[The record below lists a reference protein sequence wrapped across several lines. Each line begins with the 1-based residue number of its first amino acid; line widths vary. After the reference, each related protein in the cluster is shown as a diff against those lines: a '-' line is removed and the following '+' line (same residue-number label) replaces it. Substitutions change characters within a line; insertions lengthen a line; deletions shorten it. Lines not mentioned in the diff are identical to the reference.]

1 MSKWRR
7 LNSAFE
13 GQRRSTRNINKRMDK
28 TIDEKRSRID
38 FLTEKL
44 NEASRAYYTD
54 GTEIITNYEYDEMY
68 DELLALEDET
78 GYIRDDSPSVNVGYE
93 TAAGL
98 PKIVHEK
105 KMLSLNKTKDREELK
120 AWLGDKEGLLS
131 WKLDGLTVGL
141 TYENGR
147 LVQGV
152 TRGNGVEGELITANV
167 LACRNVPKAIP
178 HKGRTM
184 LRGEA
189 VIKYSDFEKINE
201 AIEDADAKYKNPRN
215 LCSGSIRQLDPKI
228 TAERSVNFYA
238 FSLTQSDGVEFLTRH
253 EKIEWVKEQ
262 GFDVVDYVMVNSG
275 NLDAAIDKYE
285 AEIPD
290 FDIPSD
296 GLVLTLDDVAYAST
310 LGETA
315 KFPKDS
321 IAFKWRDQQAETVL
335 REIEWSPSRTGLL
348 NPVAIFDPV
357 ELEGTTVSRASVHN
371 INIMEDLELGIG
383 DTIQVYKANMIIPQ
397 LAGNLTRSG
406 NIDIPAVCPVCGGP
420 TLIKDDEGTKTL
432 NCTNPDCLAKHVK
445 KFSHFVSRDALNIE
459 GLSESGLLKLI
470 GIGALRDFAD
480 LFRLEEHKSAI
491 IGMEGFGAKSYDN
504 LIESAKKASHTTP
517 ARLLYGLGVPGIGVA
532 TSNLISRYARNK
544 WSDIQSLDE
553 ETLTE
558 IDGVGS
564 VMARDYAGFFADE
577 NNKEAVADLL
587 GLLTIDESYE
597 AAGTGL
603 EGKTFVITGS
613 LEHYANRK
621 DLKAGIEAEGGKV
634 AGSVSAKTDYLITN
648 DPNSGSSKN
657 KKARELG
664 VEIITEEQIM
674 EMLNK

>member
-1 MSKWRR
+1 MPRC
-7 LNSAFE
+7 F
-13 GQRRSTRNINKRMDK
+13 RSLLMT
-28 TIDEKRSRID
+28 TSEKKDRID
-38 FLTEKL
+38 YLTEKL

-54 GTEIITNYEYDEMY
+54 GAEIITNFEYDAMY

-78 GYIRDDSPSVNVGYE
+78 GYIRDDSPSINVGYE

-98 PKIVHEK
+98 PKIVHETR
-105 KMLSLNKTKDREELK
+105 MLSLNKTKDRDELK
-120 AWLGDKEGLLS
+120 AWLGDHKGLLS
-131 WKLDGLTVGL
+131 WKLDGLTVGI

-167 LACRNVPKAIP
+167 LACRNVPKSIP
-178 HKGRTM
+178 YKGKTV

-189 VIKYSDFEKINE
+189 VIRYSDFEKINE

-215 LCSGSIRQLDPKI
+215 LCSGSIRQLDPKV
-228 TAERSVNFYA
+228 TAERCVNFYA
-238 FSLTQSDGVEFLTRH
+238 FSLYQCEGMEFRTRH
-253 EKIEWVKEQ
+253 EQIEWVKTQ
-262 GFDVVDYVMVNSG
+262 GFDTVDYVMADRDS
-275 NLDAAIDKYE
+275 LSDAIDRYE
-285 AEIPD
+285 AAIPD

-296 GLVLTLDDVAYAST
+296 GLVLTLDDIAYAAT

-315 KFPKDS
+315 KYPKDS

-406 NIDIPAVCPVCGGP
+406 NIEIPAVCPVCGGP
-420 TLIKDDEGTKTL
+420 TLIRDEEGTKTL
-432 NCTNPDCLAKHVK
+432 NCVNPDCLAKHVK

-470 GIGALRDFAD
+470 GIGALRTFAD
-480 LFRLEEHKSAI
+480 LFRLEEHREDI
-491 IGMEGFGAKSYDN
+491 IALEGFGQKSFDN
-504 LIESAKKASHTTP
+504 LAAAAERASHTTP
-517 ARLLYGLGVPGIGVA
+517 ARLLYGLGVPGIGA
-532 TSNLISRYARNK
+532 ANSNVIARACRNK
-544 WSDIQSLDE
+544 WDDMQKLDE
-553 ETLTE
+553 DALVD
-558 IDGVGS
+558 IDGVGN
-564 VMARDYAGFFADE
+564 VMARDYVSYFKDDD
-577 NNKEAVADLL
+577 NKRVIADLL
-587 GLLTIDESYE
+587 NSLTLDESFE
-597 AAGTGL
+597 AAGTKL
-603 EGKTFVITGS
+603 DGKTFVITGS

-621 DLKAGIEAEGGKV
+621 DLKAEIEAEGGKV

-648 DPNSGSSKN
+648 DPGSGSSKN
-657 KKARELG
+657 RAARELG
-664 VEIITEEQIM
+664 IEIITEEDIIR
-674 EMLNK
+674 MLG

>member
-1 MSKWRR
+1 M
-7 LNSAFE
+7 
-13 GQRRSTRNINKRMDK
+13 
-28 TIDEKRSRID
+28 TIEEKKNRID

-54 GTEIITNYEYDEMY
+54 GVEMMTNYEYDAMY

-78 GYIRDDSPSVNVGYE
+78 GYIRDDSPSINVGFE

-98 PKIVHEK
+98 PKIVHET
-105 KMLSLNKTKDREELK
+105 KMLSLNKTKDRDELK
-120 AWLGDKEGLLS
+120 AWLGDQKGLLS
-131 WKLDGLTVGL
+131 WKLDGLTVGI

-178 HKGRTM
+178 HKGRTV

-189 VIKYSDFEKINE
+189 VIRYSDFEKINE
-201 AIEDADAKYKNPRN
+201 AIEDTDAKYKNPRN
-215 LCSGSIRQLDPKI
+215 LCSGSIRQLDPKV

-238 FSLTQSDGVEFLTRH
+238 FSLMQCDGLNFGTRH
-253 EKIEWVKEQ
+253 EQIDWMKSQ
-262 GFDVVDYVMVNSG
+262 GFETVDSVLVDKE
-275 NLDAAIDKYE
+275 NLIDTIDKFE
-285 AEIPD
+285 AAIPD

-296 GLVLTLDDVAYAST
+296 GLVLSMDDLAYAAT

-371 INIMEDLELGIG
+371 INIMEDLQLGIG

-397 LAGNLTRSG
+397 IAGNLTRSG
-406 NIDIPAVCPVCGGP
+406 NMEIPDVCPVCGGP
-420 TLIKDDEGTKTL
+420 TRIKDEEGTKTL

-445 KFSHFVSRDALNIE
+445 KFSHFVSRDAMNIE

-470 GIGALRDFAD
+470 GIGALKNFAD
-480 LFRLEEHKSAI
+480 LFRLEEHKNDI

-504 LIESAKKASHTTP
+504 LIDSARRASRTTP
-517 ARLLYGLGVPGIGVA
+517 ARLLYGLGVPGIGVT
-532 TSNLISRYARNK
+532 TSNMISRSCRNK
-544 WSDIQSLDE
+544 WEEIQSLDE
-553 ETLTE
+553 EALTD

-577 NNKEAVADLL
+577 KNKADIADLL
-587 GLLTIDESYE
+587 SVLSIDESYE
-597 AAGTGL
+597 AAGTSL
-603 EGKTFVITGS
+603 DGKTFVITGS
-613 LEHYANRK
+613 LEHYVNRK
-621 DLKAGIEAEGGKV
+621 DLKAEIEAEGGKV

>member
-1 MSKWRR
+1 MSIDDK
-7 LNSAFE
+7 
-13 GQRRSTRNINKRMDK
+13 RN
-28 TIDEKRSRID
+28 RID

-54 GTEIITNYEYDEMY
+54 GVEMMTNYEYDAMY

-78 GYIRDDSPSVNVGYE
+78 GYIRDDSPSINVGYE

-98 PKIVHEK
+98 PKIVHEI
-105 KMLSLNKTKDREELK
+105 KMLSLNKTKDRDELR
-120 AWLGDKEGLLS
+120 AWLGDRKGLLS
-131 WKLDGLTVGL
+131 WKLDGLTVGI

-152 TRGNGVEGELITANV
+152 TRGNGTEGELITANV
-167 LACRNVPKAIP
+167 LAFRNVPKSIP
-178 HKGRTM
+178 HKGRVM
-184 LRGEA
+184 VRGEA
-189 VIKYSDFEKINE
+189 VIKYSDFERINE

-215 LCSGSIRQLDPKI
+215 LCSGSVRQLDPKV

-238 FSLTQSDGVEFLTRH
+238 FTLTQCEGVEFSCRH
-253 EKIEWVKEQ
+253 ETMDWMRSQ
-262 GFDVVDYVMVNSG
+262 GFETVDHVIVDKDNI
-275 NLDAAIDKYE
+275 IDTINKYE
-285 AEIPD
+285 AAIPD

-296 GLVLTLDDVAYAST
+296 GLVLSLDDLAYAAT

-315 KFPKDS
+315 KFPRDS

-406 NIDIPAVCPVCGGP
+406 NIEIPDVCPVCGGP
-420 TLIKDDEGTKTL
+420 TRIKDDDGTRTL

-470 GIGALRDFAD
+470 GIGALKSFAD
-480 LFRLEEHKSAI
+480 LFRLDEHKSDI

-504 LIESAKKASHTTP
+504 LIESAVKASHTTP

-532 TSNLISRYARNK
+532 TSGLIARSCRNR
-544 WSDIQSLDE
+544 WSEIMALDE
-553 ETLTE
+553 EALTD

-564 VMARDYAGFFADE
+564 VMAHDYVSFFSDE
-577 NNKEAVADLL
+577 DNKAAVDELL
-587 GLLTIDESYE
+587 GMLTLDESYE
-597 AAGTGL
+597 AAGTSL

-613 LEHYANRK
+613 LEHYTNRK
-621 DLKAGIEAEGGKV
+621 ALKADIESEGGKV

-657 KKARELG
+657 RTARELG
-664 VEIITEEQIM
+664 VAIITEEQIM
-674 EMLNK
+674 EMLGK

>member
-1 MSKWRR
+1 MD
-7 LNSAFE
+7 
-13 GQRRSTRNINKRMDK
+13 QRKR
-28 TIDEKRSRID
+28 IDE
-38 FLTEKL
+38 LVEKL
-44 NEASRAYYTD
+44 NEASHAYYTD
-54 GTEIITNYEYDEMY
+54 GVEIITNYEYDEMY

-78 GYIRDDSPSVNVGYE
+78 GYIRDDSPSINVGFE

-98 PKIVHEK
+98 PKIVHEI
-105 KMLSLNKTKDREELK
+105 KMLSLNKTKDRDELR
-120 AWLGDKEGLLS
+120 AWLGEKEGLLS
-131 WKLDGLTVGL
+131 WKLDGLTVGI

-167 LACRNVPKAIP
+167 LACRNVPKSIP
-178 HKGRTM
+178 HKGRVM
-184 LRGEA
+184 VRGEA
-189 VIKYSDFEKINE
+189 VIRYSDFEKINE
-201 AIEDADAKYKNPRN
+201 AIEDTDAKYKNPRN
-215 LCSGSIRQLDPKI
+215 LCSGSIRQLDPKV

-238 FSLTQSDGVEFLTRH
+238 FSLTLSEGFETSSRR
-253 EKIEWVKEQ
+253 EKMEWMKEQ
-262 GFDVVDYVMVNSG
+262 GFEIVDYVMVDKD
-275 NLDAAIDKYE
+275 NLIDAIDKYE
-285 AEIPD
+285 EAIQT

-296 GLVLTLDDVAYAST
+296 GLVLTLEDADYAST

-315 KFPKDS
+315 KYPKDS

-371 INIMEDLELGIG
+371 INIMEDLALGIG

-406 NIDIPAVCPVCGGP
+406 NIEIPEVCPVCGGR
-420 TLIKDDEGTKTL
+420 TLIREDEGTKTL

-445 KFSHFVSRDALNIE
+445 KFEHFVSRDALNIE

-470 GIGALRDFAD
+470 GIGALSSFAD
-480 LFRLEEHKSAI
+480 LFRLEGHKNDI
-491 IGMEGFGAKSYDN
+491 IAMEGFGEKSYDN
-504 LIESAKKASHTTP
+504 LIESATRASNTTP

-532 TSNLISRYARNK
+532 TSNIISRACRNK
-544 WSDIQSLDE
+544 WSEIESLE
-553 ETLTE
+553 EADLKD
-558 IDGVGS
+558 IDGVGP

-577 NNKEAVADLL
+577 KNRAELDELL
-587 GLLTIDESYE
+587 SLLTIDESYE
-597 AAGTGL
+597 AAGTSL

-613 LEHYANRK
+613 LNHYANRK
-621 DLKAGIEAEGGKV
+621 DLKAEIEAEGGKV
-634 AGSVSAKTDYLITN
+634 AGLVSAKTDYLITN

-657 KKARELG
+657 RTARELG
-664 VEIITEEQIM
+664 VAIITEDEMI
-674 EMLNK
+674 EMLK

>member
-1 MSKWRR
+1 MNDESKKNR
-7 LNSAFE
+7 
-13 GQRRSTRNINKRMDK
+13 
-28 TIDEKRSRID
+28 IDELVQR
-38 FLTEKL
+38 L

-78 GYIRDDSPSVNVGYE
+78 GYIRDDSPSINVGFE

-105 KMLSLNKTKDREELK
+105 KMLSLNKTKDRDELR
-120 AWLGDKEGLLS
+120 AWLGDQKGMLS
-131 WKLDGLTVGL
+131 WKLDGLTVGI

-152 TRGNGVEGELITANV
+152 TRGNGTEGELITANV
-167 LACRNVPKAIP
+167 MACRNVPKVIP
-178 HKGRTM
+178 HKGKTII
-184 LRGEA
+184 RGEA
-189 VIKYSDFEKINE
+189 VIRYSDFEKINE

-215 LCSGSIRQLDPKI
+215 LCSGSIRQLDPKV
-228 TAERSVNFYA
+228 TAERNVMFYA
-238 FSLTQSDGVEFLTRH
+238 FSLYQCEGVEFTTRQQ
-253 EKIEWVKEQ
+253 KMEWVKSQ
-262 GFDVVDYVMVNSG
+262 GFDTVDYVMVDKDS
-275 NLDAAIDKYE
+275 LFDAIDSYEAAIT
-285 AEIPD
+285 D

-296 GLVLTLDDVAYAST
+296 GLVLTLDDVAYAAT

-406 NIDIPAVCPVCGGP
+406 NMEIPAVCPVCGGP
-420 TLIKDDEGTKTL
+420 TRIKNEEGTKTL

-470 GIGALRDFAD
+470 GIGALRSFAD
-480 LFRLEEHKSAI
+480 LFRLENHKNAI

-504 LIESAKKASHTTP
+504 LTASAARASNTTP
-517 ARLLYGLGVPGIGVA
+517 VRLLYGLGVPGIGVA
-532 TSNLISRYARNK
+532 TSNLISRSCRNK

-553 ETLTE
+553 EALTD

-564 VMARDYAGFFADE
+564 VMARDYVGFFADE
-577 NNKEAVADLL
+577 DNRAAIDELL
-587 GLLTIDESYE
+587 GLLTLDESYE
-597 AAGTGL
+597 AAGTSL

-621 DLKAGIEAEGGKV
+621 DLKAEIEAEGGKV

-657 KKARELG
+657 KAARELG
-664 VEIITEEQIM
+664 VAIITEDDIRA
-674 EMLNK
+674 MLGK

>member
-1 MSKWRR
+1 MD
-7 LNSAFE
+7 
-13 GQRRSTRNINKRMDK
+13 QRKR
-28 TIDEKRSRID
+28 IDE
-38 FLTEKL
+38 LVEKL

-78 GYIRDDSPSVNVGYE
+78 GYIRDDSPSINVGFE

-105 KMLSLNKTKDREELK
+105 KMLSLNKTKDRDELR
-120 AWLGDKEGLLS
+120 AWLGDQKGMLS
-131 WKLDGLTVGL
+131 WKLDGLTVGI

-152 TRGNGVEGELITANV
+152 TRGNGTEGELITANV
-167 LACRNVPKAIP
+167 MACRNVPKVIP
-178 HKGRTM
+178 HKGKTII
-184 LRGEA
+184 RGEA
-189 VIKYSDFEKINE
+189 VIRYSDFEKINE

-215 LCSGSIRQLDPKI
+215 LCSGSIRQLDPKV
-228 TAERSVNFYA
+228 TAERNVMFYA
-238 FSLTQSDGVEFLTRH
+238 FSLYQCEGVEFTTRQQ
-253 EKIEWVKEQ
+253 KMEWVKSQ
-262 GFDVVDYVMVNSG
+262 GFDAVDYVMVDKD
-275 NLDAAIDKYE
+275 NLFDAIDSYEAAIT
-285 AEIPD
+285 D

-296 GLVLTLDDVAYAST
+296 GLVLTLDDVAYAAT

-406 NIDIPAVCPVCGGP
+406 NMEIPAVCPVCGGP
-420 TLIKDDEGTKTL
+420 TRIKDEEGTKTL

-470 GIGALRDFAD
+470 GIGALRSFAD
-480 LFRLEEHKSAI
+480 LFRLENHKNAI

-504 LIESAKKASHTTP
+504 LTASAARASNTTP

-532 TSNLISRYARNK
+532 TSNLISRSCRNK

-553 ETLTE
+553 EALTD

-564 VMARDYAGFFADE
+564 VMARDYVDYFADE
-577 NNKEAVADLL
+577 DNKAAIDELL
-587 GLLTIDESYE
+587 GLLTLDESYE
-597 AAGTGL
+597 AAGTSL

-621 DLKAGIEAEGGKV
+621 DLKAEIEAEGGKV

-657 KKARELG
+657 KAARELG
-664 VEIITEEQIM
+664 VAIITEDDIRA
-674 EMLNK
+674 MLGK

>member
-1 MSKWRR
+1 MTV
-7 LNSAFE
+7 E
-13 GQRRSTRNINKRMDK
+13 
-28 TIDEKRSRID
+28 EKKNRID
-38 FLTEKL
+38 LLTKKL

-54 GTEIITNYEYDEMY
+54 GVEIMTNYEYDAMY

-78 GYIRDDSPSVNVGYE
+78 GYIRDDSPSINVGYD

-98 PKIVHEK
+98 PKIVHEI
-105 KMLSLNKTKDREELK
+105 KMLSLNKTKDREELR

-167 LACRNVPKAIP
+167 LACRNVPKSIP
-178 HKGRTM
+178 HKGRVM
-184 LRGEA
+184 VRGEA
-189 VIKYSDFEKINE
+189 VIRYSDFEKINE

-215 LCSGSIRQLDPKI
+215 LCSGSIRQLDPKV

-238 FSLTQSDGVEFLTRH
+238 FSLTLCEGVEFGFRH
-253 EKIEWVKEQ
+253 EKMDWMKSQ
-262 GFDVVDYVMVNSG
+262 GFDIVDYVIVDRDNII
-275 NLDAAIDKYE
+275 DAIDKYE
-285 AEIPD
+285 AAIAD

-296 GLVLTLDDVAYAST
+296 GLVLTLEDIAYAAT

-315 KFPKDS
+315 KFPRDS

-371 INIMEDLELGIG
+371 INIMEDLELGTG
-383 DTIQVYKANMIIPQ
+383 DTILVYKANMIIPQ

-406 NIDIPAVCPVCGGP
+406 NIEIPEVCPVCGGP
-420 TLIKDDEGTKTL
+420 TRIKDEEGTKTL
-432 NCTNPDCLAKHVK
+432 NCVNPDCLAKHVK
-445 KFSHFVSRDALNIE
+445 KFSHFVSRDAMNIE

-470 GIGALRDFAD
+470 GIGALKDFAD
-480 LFRLEEHKSAI
+480 LFRLEEYKNDI

-504 LIESAKKASHTTP
+504 LIDSAKRASRTTP

-532 TSNLISRYARNK
+532 TSNMISRSCRNK
-544 WSDIQSLDE
+544 WAEIQSLDE
-553 ETLTE
+553 EALTD

-577 NNKEAVADLL
+577 KNKADVADLL
-587 GLLTIDESYE
+587 SVLSIDESYE
-597 AAGTGL
+597 AAGTSL
-603 EGKTFVITGS
+603 DGKTFVITGS

-621 DLKAGIEAEGGKV
+621 DLKAEIEAEGGKV

-664 VEIITEEQIM
+664 VEIITEDQVM

>member
-1 MSKWRR
+1 M
-7 LNSAFE
+7 
-13 GQRRSTRNINKRMDK
+13 
-28 TIDEKRSRID
+28 TIDEKKNRID
-38 FLTEKL
+38 GLVQRL

-54 GTEIITNYEYDEMY
+54 GAEIITNFEYDEMY

-78 GYIRDDSPSVNVGYE
+78 GYIRDDSPSINVGYE
-93 TAAGL
+93 TSAGL

-105 KMLSLNKTKDREELK
+105 KMLSLNKTKDRDELK
-120 AWLGDKEGLLS
+120 AWLGDHKGLLS

-147 LVQGV
+147 LTQGV
-152 TRGNGVEGELITANV
+152 TRGNGTEGELITANV
-167 LACRNVPKAIP
+167 LACRNVPRSIP
-178 HKGRTM
+178 HKGKTV

-189 VIKYSDFEKINE
+189 VIKYSDFERINE
-201 AIEDADAKYKNPRN
+201 AIEDAGARYKNPRN
-215 LCSGSIRQLDPKI
+215 LCSGSIRQLDPKV
-228 TAERSVNFYA
+228 TAERSVSFFA
-238 FSLTQSDGVEFLTRH
+238 FSLIQCDGVDFSYRH
-253 EKIEWVKEQ
+253 EMMEWMKSQ
-262 GFDVVDYVMVNSG
+262 GFETVDHVMVDSG
-275 NLDAAIDKYE
+275 NLSDAIDGYEAAIP
-285 AEIPD
+285 A

-296 GLVLTLDDVAYAST
+296 GLVLTLDDLAYAAS

-315 KFPKDS
+315 KYPKDS

-383 DTIQVYKANMIIPQ
+383 DTIIVYKANMIIPQ

-406 NIDIPAVCPVCGGP
+406 CVEIPAACPVCGGP
-420 TLIKDDEGTKTL
+420 TMIRDEEGTKTL
-432 NCTNPDCLAKHVK
+432 ICVNPDCLAKHVK

-470 GIGALRDFAD
+470 GIGALRTFAD
-480 LFRLEEHKSAI
+480 LFRLENHKSAI

-504 LIESAKKASHTTP
+504 LIESAARASHTTP
-517 ARLLYGLGVPGIGVA
+517 ARLLYGLGVPGIGAA
-532 TSNLISRYARNK
+532 TSNLISRSCRNR

-553 ETLTE
+553 EALTD

-564 VMARDYAGFFADE
+564 VMARDYVGFFADE
-577 NNKEAVADLL
+577 DNRAAIGDLL
-587 GLLTIDESYE
+587 GLLTLDESYE

-603 EGKTFVITGS
+603 EGLTFVITGS

-621 DLKAGIEAEGGKV
+621 DLKAEIEAEGGKV

-648 DPNSGSSKN
+648 DPGSGSSKN
-657 KKARELG
+657 RAARELG
-664 VEIITEEQIM
+664 VAIITEDEVRK
-674 EMLNK
+674 MLGK

>member
-1 MSKWRR
+1 MD
-7 LNSAFE
+7 
-13 GQRRSTRNINKRMDK
+13 QRKR
-28 TIDEKRSRID
+28 IDE
-38 FLTEKL
+38 LVEKL
-44 NEASRAYYTD
+44 NEASHAYYTD
-54 GTEIITNYEYDEMY
+54 GIEMMTNYEYDEMY

-98 PKIVHEK
+98 PKIVHEI
-105 KMLSLNKTKDREELK
+105 KMLSLNKTKDRDELK

-167 LACRNVPKAIP
+167 LACRNIPKSIP
-178 HKGRTM
+178 YKGKVIV
-184 LRGEA
+184 RGEA
-189 VIKYSDFEKINE
+189 VIRYSDFEKINE
-201 AIEDADAKYKNPRN
+201 AIEDTDARYKNPRN
-215 LCSGSIRQLDPKI
+215 LCSGSIRQLDPKV
-228 TAERSVNFYA
+228 TAERKVSFYA
-238 FSLTQSDGVEFLTRH
+238 FTLTLSEGLEMPSRRQ
-253 EKIEWVKEQ
+253 KMEWMKSQ
-262 GFDVVDYVMVNSG
+262 GFDIVDYVMV
-275 NLDAAIDKYE
+275 DADSLNDAINGYE
-285 AEIPD
+285 KAITD

-296 GLVLTLDDVAYAST
+296 GLVLTLEDAEYAST
-310 LGETA
+310 LGATA

-371 INIMEDLELGIG
+371 INIMEDLKLGIG
-383 DTIQVYKANMIIPQ
+383 DTVVVYKANMIIPQ
-397 LAGNLTRSG
+397 LSGNLTQSG
-406 NIDIPAVCPVCGGP
+406 NIQIPDTCPVCGGP
-420 TLIKDDEGTKTL
+420 TLVKDLEGTKTL
-432 NCTNPDCLAKHVK
+432 YCTNPDCIAKHVK

-470 GIGALRDFAD
+470 GIGAVRTFAD
-480 LFRLEEHKSAI
+480 LFRLGSHREAI
-491 IGMEGFGAKSYDN
+491 IEMEGFGKKSYDN
-504 LIESAKKASHTTP
+504 LVESAERASHTTP
-517 ARLLYGLGVPGIGVA
+517 ARLLYGLGVQGIGTA
-532 TSNLISRYARNK
+532 NSNLIARACRNK
-544 WSDIQSLDE
+544 WDEMVSLDE
-553 ETLTE
+553 EDLTG
-558 IDGVGS
+558 IDGVGP
-564 VMARDYAGFFADE
+564 VMARDYVKYFADE
-577 NNKEAVADLL
+577 DNKAVIEDLL
-587 GLLTIDESYE
+587 SMLTLDESYE

-621 DLKAGIEAEGGKV
+621 DLKADIEAEGGKV

-648 DPNSGSSKN
+648 DPGSGSAKN
-657 KKARELG
+657 RAARELG
-664 VEIITEEQIM
+664 VAIITEEDIM
-674 EMLNK
+674 EMLAK

>member
-1 MSKWRR
+1 M
-7 LNSAFE
+7 LP
-13 GQRRSTRNINKRMDK
+13 DK
-28 TIDEKRSRID
+28 KKQRID
-38 FLTEKL
+38 YLTEKL

-54 GTEIITNYEYDEMY
+54 GAEIITNYEYDEMY

-78 GYIRDDSPSVNVGYE
+78 GYIRDDSPSINVGYE

-98 PKIVHEK
+98 PKVEHEI
-105 KMLSLNKTKDREELK
+105 KMLSLNKTKDRDELK
-120 AWLGDKEGLLS
+120 AWLGDQVGLLS

-152 TRGNGVEGELITANV
+152 TRGNGIEGELITANV
-167 LACRNVPKAIP
+167 LACKNVPKSIP
-178 HKGRTM
+178 YKGRVIV
-184 LRGEA
+184 RGEA
-189 VIKYSDFEKINE
+189 VIRYSDFEQINE
-201 AIEDADAKYKNPRN
+201 AIEDTDAKYKNPRN
-215 LCSGSIRQLDPKI
+215 LCSGSIRQLDPKV
-228 TAERSVNFYA
+228 TADRRVNFYA
-238 FSLTQSDGVEFLTRH
+238 FTLTLAEGLEHTSRK
-253 EKIEWVKEQ
+253 EKMEWMRSQ
-262 GFDVVDYVMVNSG
+262 GFDIVDYIMVDKDS
-275 NLDAAIDKYE
+275 LADAIDEYE
-285 AEIPD
+285 KAITG

-296 GLVLTLDDVAYAST
+296 GLVLTLEDVRYAST

-357 ELEGTTVSRASVHN
+357 ELEGTTVTRASVHN
-371 INIMEDLELGIG
+371 LNIMEDLELGIG

-406 NIDIPAVCPVCGGP
+406 RIEIPETCPVCGGR
-420 TLIKDDEGTKTL
+420 TQVREDEGTKTL
-432 NCTNPDCLAKHVK
+432 ICTNPDCLAKHVK
-445 KFSHFVSRDALNIE
+445 KFEHFVSRDALNIE

-470 GIGALRDFAD
+470 GIGALSDFAD
-480 LFRLEEHKSAI
+480 LFRLEGHKSAI
-491 IGMEGFGAKSYDN
+491 IKMEGFGAKSYDN
-504 LIESAKKASHTTP
+504 LIESAKKASRTTA

-532 TSNLISRYARNK
+532 TSNLISRSCRNK
-544 WSDIQSLDE
+544 WSEIESLDE
-553 ETLTE
+553 EALKD
-558 IDGVGS
+558 IDGVGP
-564 VMARDYAGFFADE
+564 VMARDYVSYFTDEGNKAGL
-577 NNKEAVADLL
+577 ADLL
-587 GLLTIDESYE
+587 SVLTIDESYE

-613 LEHYANRK
+613 LVHYANRK
-621 DLKAGIEAEGGKV
+621 DLKAEIEAEGGKV

-657 KKARELG
+657 KTARQLG
-664 VEIITEEQIM
+664 VKIITEDEIR
-674 EMLNK
+674 EMLAGSK

>member
-1 MSKWRR
+1 MD
-7 LNSAFE
+7 
-13 GQRRSTRNINKRMDK
+13 QRKR
-28 TIDEKRSRID
+28 IDE
-38 FLTEKL
+38 LVEKL
-44 NEASRAYYTD
+44 NEASHAYYTQ
-54 GTEIITNYEYDEMY
+54 GIEIITNYEYDEMY

-78 GYIRDDSPSVNVGYE
+78 GYIRDDSPSVNVGFE

-98 PKIVHEK
+98 PKIVHDI
-105 KMLSLNKTKDREELK
+105 KMLSLNKTKDRDELK
-120 AWLGDKEGLLS
+120 AWLGDKTGLLS
-131 WKLDGLTVGL
+131 WKLDGLTVGI

-167 LACRNVPKAIP
+167 LACRNVPKSIP
-178 HKGRTM
+178 HKGKVM
-184 LRGEA
+184 VRGEA
-189 VIKYSDFEKINE
+189 VIRYSDFEKINE

-215 LCSGSIRQLDPKI
+215 LCSGSIRQLDPKV

-238 FSLTQSDGVEFLTRH
+238 FSLTLSEGFETSSRR
-253 EKIEWVKEQ
+253 EKMEWMKAQ
-262 GFDVVDYVMVNSG
+262 GFETVDYMMVDKDSL
-275 NLDAAIDKYE
+275 LDAIDKYE
-285 AEIPD
+285 EAIKT

-296 GLVLTLDDVAYAST
+296 GLVLTLEDADYAST

-315 KFPKDS
+315 KYPKDS

-371 INIMEDLELGIG
+371 LNIMEDLELGTG

-406 NIDIPAVCPVCGGP
+406 NITIPETCPVCGGS
-420 TLIKDDEGTKTL
+420 TLVRDDEGTKTL
-432 NCTNPDCLAKHVK
+432 ICTNPDCLAKHVK
-445 KFSHFVSRDALNIE
+445 RFEHFVSRDAMNIE

-470 GIGALRDFAD
+470 GIGALSDFAD
-480 LFRLEEHKSAI
+480 LFRLEEHKNAI

-504 LIESAKKASHTTP
+504 LIESAKRASRTTP

-532 TSNLISRYARNK
+532 TSNLISRACRNK
-544 WSDIQSLDE
+544 WSDIQGLDE
-553 ETLTE
+553 EALTD

-564 VMARDYAGFFADE
+564 VMARDYVGFFADE
-577 NNKEAVADLL
+577 RNRAAIDDLL

-597 AAGTGL
+597 AAGTSL

-621 DLKAGIEAEGGKV
+621 DLKAEIEAEGGKV

-648 DPNSGSSKN
+648 DPGSGSSKN
-657 KKARELG
+657 KAARELG
-664 VEIITEEQIM
+664 IAIITEEQIM

>member
-1 MSKWRR
+1 MNDESKKNR
-7 LNSAFE
+7 
-13 GQRRSTRNINKRMDK
+13 
-28 TIDEKRSRID
+28 IDELVQR
-38 FLTEKL
+38 L

-78 GYIRDDSPSVNVGYE
+78 GYIRDDSPSINVGFE

-105 KMLSLNKTKDREELK
+105 KMLSLNKTKDRDELR
-120 AWLGDKEGLLS
+120 AWLGDQKGMLS
-131 WKLDGLTVGL
+131 WKLDGLTVGI

-152 TRGNGVEGELITANV
+152 TRGNGTEGELITANV
-167 LACRNVPKAIP
+167 MACRNVPKVIP
-178 HKGRTM
+178 HKGKTII
-184 LRGEA
+184 RGEA
-189 VIKYSDFEKINE
+189 VIRYSDFEKINE

-215 LCSGSIRQLDPKI
+215 LCSGSIRQLDPKV
-228 TAERSVNFYA
+228 TAERNVMFYA
-238 FSLTQSDGVEFLTRH
+238 FSLYQCEGVEFTTRQQ
-253 EKIEWVKEQ
+253 KMEWVKSQ
-262 GFDVVDYVMVNSG
+262 GFDAVEYVMVDKD
-275 NLDAAIDKYE
+275 NLFDAIDGYEAAIT
-285 AEIPD
+285 D

-296 GLVLTLDDVAYAST
+296 GLVLTLDDVAYAAT

-406 NIDIPAVCPVCGGP
+406 NIEIPAVCPVCGGP
-420 TLIKDDEGTKTL
+420 TRIKNEEGTKTL

-470 GIGALRDFAD
+470 GIGALRSFAD
-480 LFRLEEHKSAI
+480 LFRLENHKNAI

-504 LIESAKKASHTTP
+504 LTASAARASNTTP

-532 TSNLISRYARNK
+532 TSNLISRSCRNK

-553 ETLTE
+553 EALTD

-564 VMARDYAGFFADE
+564 VMARDYVGFFADE
-577 NNKEAVADLL
+577 DNRAAIDELL
-587 GLLTIDESYE
+587 GLLTLDESYE
-597 AAGTGL
+597 AAGTSL

-621 DLKAGIEAEGGKV
+621 DLKAEIEAEGGKV

-657 KKARELG
+657 KAARELG
-664 VEIITEEQIM
+664 VAIITEDDIRA
-674 EMLNK
+674 MLGK

>member
-1 MSKWRR
+1 MNDESKKNR
-7 LNSAFE
+7 
-13 GQRRSTRNINKRMDK
+13 
-28 TIDEKRSRID
+28 IDELVQR
-38 FLTEKL
+38 L

-78 GYIRDDSPSVNVGYE
+78 GYIRDDSPSINVGFE

-105 KMLSLNKTKDREELK
+105 KMLSLNKTKDRDELR
-120 AWLGDKEGLLS
+120 AWLGDQKGMLS
-131 WKLDGLTVGL
+131 WKLDGLTVGI

-152 TRGNGVEGELITANV
+152 TRGNGTEGELITANV
-167 LACRNVPKAIP
+167 MACRNVPKVIP
-178 HKGRTM
+178 HKGKTII
-184 LRGEA
+184 RGEA
-189 VIKYSDFEKINE
+189 VIRYSDFEKINE

-215 LCSGSIRQLDPKI
+215 LCSGSIRQLDPKV
-228 TAERSVNFYA
+228 TAERNVMFYA
-238 FSLTQSDGVEFLTRH
+238 FSLYQCEGVEFTTRQQ
-253 EKIEWVKEQ
+253 KMEWVKSQ
-262 GFDVVDYVMVNSG
+262 GFDAVDYVMVDKD
-275 NLDAAIDKYE
+275 NLFDAIDSYEAAIT
-285 AEIPD
+285 D

-296 GLVLTLDDVAYAST
+296 GLVLTLDDVAYAAT

-406 NIDIPAVCPVCGGP
+406 NMEIPAVCPVCGGP
-420 TLIKDDEGTKTL
+420 TRIKDEEGTKTL

-470 GIGALRDFAD
+470 GIGALRSFAD
-480 LFRLEEHKSAI
+480 LFRLENHKNAI

-504 LIESAKKASHTTP
+504 LTASAARASNTTP

-532 TSNLISRYARNK
+532 TSNLISRSCRNK

-553 ETLTE
+553 EALTD

-564 VMARDYAGFFADE
+564 VMARDYVGFFADE
-577 NNKEAVADLL
+577 DNKAAIDELL
-587 GLLTIDESYE
+587 GLLTLDESYE
-597 AAGTGL
+597 AAGTSL

-621 DLKAGIEAEGGKV
+621 DLKAEIEAEGGKV

-657 KKARELG
+657 RTARELG
-664 VEIITEEQIM
+664 VAIITEDDIRD
-674 EMLNK
+674 MLNK

>member
-1 MSKWRR
+1 M
-7 LNSAFE
+7 NDE
-13 GQRRSTRNINKRMDK
+13 NKKNR
-28 TIDEKRSRID
+28 IDELVQR
-38 FLTEKL
+38 L

-78 GYIRDDSPSVNVGYE
+78 GYIRDDSPSINVGFE

-105 KMLSLNKTKDREELK
+105 KMLSLNKTKDGDELR
-120 AWLGDKEGLLS
+120 AWLGDQKGMLS
-131 WKLDGLTVGL
+131 WKLDGLTVGI

-152 TRGNGVEGELITANV
+152 TRGNGTEGELITANV
-167 LACRNVPKAIP
+167 MACHNVPKVIP
-178 HKGRTM
+178 HKGKTII
-184 LRGEA
+184 RGEA
-189 VIKYSDFEKINE
+189 VIRYSDFEKINE
-201 AIEDADAKYKNPRN
+201 AIENADAKYKNPRN
-215 LCSGSIRQLDPKI
+215 LCSGSIRQLDPKV
-228 TAERSVNFYA
+228 TAERNVMFYA
-238 FSLTQSDGVEFLTRH
+238 FSLYQCEGVEFTTRQQ
-253 EKIEWVKEQ
+253 KMEWVKSQ
-262 GFDVVDYVMVNSG
+262 GFDAVDYVMVDKD
-275 NLDAAIDKYE
+275 NLFDAIDGYEAAIT
-285 AEIPD
+285 D

-296 GLVLTLDDVAYAST
+296 GLVLTLDDVAYAAT

-406 NIDIPAVCPVCGGP
+406 NMEIPAVCPVCGGP
-420 TLIKDDEGTKTL
+420 TRIKDEEGTKTL

-470 GIGALRDFAD
+470 GIGALRSFAD
-480 LFRLEEHKSAI
+480 LFRLENHKNAI

-504 LIESAKKASHTTP
+504 LTASAARASNTTP

-532 TSNLISRYARNK
+532 TSNLISRSCRNK

-553 ETLTE
+553 EALTD

-564 VMARDYAGFFADE
+564 VMARDYVGFFADE
-577 NNKEAVADLL
+577 GNKEAIGDLL
-587 GLLTIDESYE
+587 GLLTLDESYE
-597 AAGTGL
+597 AAGTSL
-603 EGKTFVITGS
+603 EGRTFVITGS
-613 LEHYANRK
+613 LAHYANRK
-621 DLKAGIEAEGGKV
+621 DLKAEIEAEGGKV

-657 KKARELG
+657 RTARELG
-664 VEIITEEQIM
+664 VAIITEEQIM
-674 EMLNK
+674 EMLGK

>member
-1 MSKWRR
+1 MDNTDAK
-7 LNSAFE
+7 
-13 GQRRSTRNINKRMDK
+13 KR
-28 TIDEKRSRID
+28 IDELVTR
-38 FLTEKL
+38 L
-44 NEASRAYYTD
+44 NEASKAYYTD
-54 GTEIITNYEYDEMY
+54 GAEIISNFEYDDMY

-98 PKIVHEK
+98 PKVVHES

-120 AWLGDKEGLLS
+120 AWLGEQKGLLS
-131 WKLDGLTVGL
+131 WKLDGLTVAL

-152 TRGNGVEGELITANV
+152 TRGNGAEGELITANV
-167 LACRNVPKAIP
+167 LACQNVPKSIA
-178 HKGRTM
+178 HKGRVV

-201 AIEDADAKYKNPRN
+201 AIEDADSKYKNPRN
-215 LCSGSIRQLDPKI
+215 LCSGSIRQLDPKM
-228 TAERSVNFYA
+228 TAERNVNIYA
-238 FSLTQSDGVEFLTRH
+238 FSLYRADDIEFKTRA
-253 EKIEWVKEQ
+253 EGMEWLKTL
-262 GFDVVDYVMVNSG
+262 GFDVVDYKTVNADSLEAA
-275 NLDAAIDKYE
+275 LDEYEAAI
-285 AEIPD
+285 AG

-296 GLVLTLDDVAYAST
+296 GLVLTFDDIEYASG

-315 KFPKDS
+315 KYPKDA

-357 ELEGTTVSRASVHN
+357 ELEGTSVSRASVHN

-383 DTIQVYKANMIIPQ
+383 DTVQVYKANMIIPQ

-406 NIDIPAVCPVCGGP
+406 KIEIPKTCPVCGGS
-420 TLIKDDEGTKTL
+420 TEIKDEDGTKTL
-432 NCTNPDCLAKHVK
+432 HCVNPDCLAKHVK

-470 GIGALRDFAD
+470 GIGAVKEFAD
-480 LFRLEEHKSAI
+480 LFKLSRYKDDI
-491 IGMEGFGAKSYDN
+491 VNMEGFGQKSYDN
-504 LIESAKKASHTTP
+504 LVASAKRSSETTP
-517 ARLLYGLGVPGIGVA
+517 ARLLYGLGVPGIGVQN
-532 TSNLISRYARNK
+532 SNVIARACHNK
-544 WSDIQSLDE
+544 WAEIESLDE
-553 ETLTE
+553 ESLKD
-558 IDGVGS
+558 IDGVGD
-564 VMARDYAGFFADE
+564 VLAHDYAEFFSRED
-577 NNKEAVADLL
+577 NKQTLGELL
-587 GLLTIDESYE
+587 SVLTLDESYE
-597 AAGTGL
+597 AAGSAL

-613 LEHYANRK
+613 LEHYGNRK
-621 DLKAGIEAEGGKV
+621 ELKAEIEAEGGKV
-634 AGSVSAKTDYLITN
+634 AGSVSANTDYLITN

-657 KKARELG
+657 RTARELG
-664 VEIITEEQIM
+664 VEIINEEQIR

>member
-1 MSKWRR
+1 MD
-7 LNSAFE
+7 
-13 GQRRSTRNINKRMDK
+13 QRKR
-28 TIDEKRSRID
+28 IDELVK
-38 FLTEKL
+38 KL

-78 GYIRDDSPSVNVGYE
+78 GYIRDDSPSINVGFE

-105 KMLSLNKTKDREELK
+105 KMLSLNKTKDRDELR
-120 AWLGDKEGLLS
+120 AWLGDQKGMLS
-131 WKLDGLTVGL
+131 WKLDGLTVGI

-152 TRGNGVEGELITANV
+152 TRGNGTEGELITANV
-167 LACRNVPKAIP
+167 MACRNVPKVIP
-178 HKGRTM
+178 HKGKTII
-184 LRGEA
+184 RGEA
-189 VIKYSDFEKINE
+189 VIRYSDFEKINE

-215 LCSGSIRQLDPKI
+215 LCSGSIRQLDPKV
-228 TAERSVNFYA
+228 TAERNVMFYA
-238 FSLTQSDGVEFLTRH
+238 FSLYQCEGVEFSTRQQ
-253 EKIEWVKEQ
+253 KMEWVKSQ
-262 GFDVVDYVMVNSG
+262 GFDAVDYVMVDKDSLFDAIDG
-275 NLDAAIDKYE
+275 YEAAI
-285 AEIPD
+285 AD

-296 GLVLTLDDVAYAST
+296 GLVLTLDDVAYAAT

-406 NIDIPAVCPVCGGP
+406 NIEIPAVCPVCGGP
-420 TLIKDDEGTKTL
+420 TRIKDEEGTKTL

-470 GIGALRDFAD
+470 GIGALRSFAD
-480 LFRLEEHKSAI
+480 LFRLQNHKNAI

-504 LIESAKKASHTTP
+504 LTASAARASNTTP
-517 ARLLYGLGVPGIGVA
+517 ARLLYGLGVPGIGTANA
-532 TSNLISRYARNK
+532 TTIARACRNK
-544 WSDIQSLDE
+544 WEEIQNLDSDALKMIEGIGD
-553 ETLTE
+553 
-558 IDGVGS
+558 
-564 VMARDYAGFFADE
+564 VMAEDYVRFFSDE
-577 NNKEAVADLL
+577 SNKDAVNKLL
-587 GLLTIDESYE
+587 EVLSIDESFEE
-597 AAGTGL
+597 AGDAL
-603 EGKTFVITGS
+603 LGKVFVITGS
-613 LEHYANRK
+613 LEHFENRK
-621 DLKAGIEAEGGKV
+621 ELKAAIEAEGGKV
-634 AGSVSAKTDYLITN
+634 AGSVSAKTDFLITN

-657 KKARELG
+657 KTARELG
-664 VEIITEEQIM
+664 VSIITEDEIM
-674 EMLNK
+674 KMLNA

>member
-1 MSKWRR
+1 MNTPP
-7 LNSAFE
+7 LNGDQTMTSE
-13 GQRRSTRNINKRMDK
+13 EKK
-28 TIDEKRSRID
+28 THID

-54 GTEIITNYEYDEMY
+54 GVEIMTNYEYDAMY

-93 TAAGL
+93 TATGL
-98 PKIVHEK
+98 PKIVHEV
-105 KMLSLNKTKDREELK
+105 KMLSLNKTKDRNELA
-120 AWLGDKEGLLS
+120 AWLGDQKGLLS
-131 WKLDGLTVGL
+131 WKLDGLTVGI

-152 TRGNGVEGELITANV
+152 TRGNGTEGELITANV
-167 LACRNVPKAIP
+167 MACRNVPKVIP
-178 HKGRTM
+178 HKGRTV

-215 LCSGSIRQLDPKI
+215 LCSGSIRQLDPKV

-238 FSLTQSDGVEFLTRH
+238 FTLTQCEGTDFTSRH
-253 EKIEWVKEQ
+253 EKMEWVKSQ
-262 GFDVVDYVMVNSG
+262 GFDTVDYVMVDRDSLN
-275 NLDAAIDKYE
+275 DAIDKYE
-285 AEIPD
+285 AAIPD

-296 GLVLTLDDVAYAST
+296 GLVLTLDDIAYAAT

-406 NIDIPAVCPVCGGP
+406 NIEIPAVCPVCGGP
-420 TLIKDDEGTKTL
+420 TLIKDEEGTKTL
-432 NCTNPDCLAKHVK
+432 NCVNPDCLAKHVK

-470 GIGALRDFAD
+470 GIGALRTFAD
-480 LFRLEEHKSAI
+480 LFRLEEHKEDIMA
-491 IGMEGFGAKSYDN
+491 MEGFGQKSFDN
-504 LIESAKKASHTTP
+504 LAAAAKRASHTTTS
-517 ARLLYGLGVPGIGVA
+517 RLLYALGVPGIGVA
-532 TSNLISRYARNK
+532 NSNVIARACRNK
-544 WSDIQSLDE
+544 WDDMQN
-553 ETLTE
+553 LTE
-558 IDGVGS
+558 EALTDIDGVGS
-564 VMARDYAGFFADE
+564 VMARDYVSYFADDD
-577 NNKEAVADLL
+577 NKNVIADLL
-587 GLLTIDESYE
+587 GCLTLDESYE
-597 AAGTGL
+597 ATGTKL
-603 EGKTFVITGS
+603 DGKTFVITGS
-613 LEHYANRK
+613 LVHYINRK
-621 DLKAGIEAEGGKV
+621 DLKAAIEAEGGKV

-648 DPNSGSSKN
+648 DPGSGSSKN
-657 KKARELG
+657 RAARELG
-664 VEIITEEQIM
+664 IEIITEEDIIK
-674 EMLNK
+674 MLG

>member
-1 MSKWRR
+1 M
-7 LNSAFE
+7 
-13 GQRRSTRNINKRMDK
+13 
-28 TIDEKRSRID
+28 TIEEKKNRID
-38 FLTEKL
+38 FLAEKL

-54 GTEIITNYEYDEMY
+54 GVEMMTNYEYDAMY

-78 GYIRDDSPSVNVGYE
+78 GYIRDDSPSINVGYE

-105 KMLSLNKTKDREELK
+105 KMLSLNKTKDRDELK
-120 AWLGDKEGLLS
+120 AWLGDQKGLLS
-131 WKLDGLTVGL
+131 WKLDGLTVGI

-152 TRGNGVEGELITANV
+152 TRGNGTEGELITANV
-167 LACRNVPKAIP
+167 LACRNVPKSIP
-178 HKGRTM
+178 HKGRVM
-184 LRGEA
+184 VRGEA
-189 VIKYSDFEKINE
+189 VIRYSDFEKINE

-238 FSLTQSDGVEFLTRH
+238 FSLTQCEGIEFGTRH
-253 EKIEWVKEQ
+253 EKMDWMKSQ
-262 GFDVVDYVMVNSG
+262 GFESVDYVIVDKE
-275 NLDAAIDKYE
+275 NLIDTIDRYEAAIPE
-285 AEIPD
+285 

-296 GLVLTLDDVAYAST
+296 GLVLTMDDLAYAAT

-397 LAGNLTRSG
+397 IAGNLTRSG
-406 NIDIPAVCPVCGGP
+406 NMVIPDVCPVCGGP

-432 NCTNPDCLAKHVK
+432 NCVNPDCLAKHVK
-445 KFSHFVSRDALNIE
+445 KFSHFVSRDAMNIE

-470 GIGALRDFAD
+470 GVGALKSFAD
-480 LFRLEEHKSAI
+480 LFRLEKHKSDI

-504 LIESAKKASHTTP
+504 LIDSAERASHTTP

-532 TSNLISRYARNK
+532 TSNLISRSCRNK
-544 WSDIQSLDE
+544 WSEIQSLDE
-553 ETLTE
+553 EALTD

-564 VMARDYAGFFADE
+564 VMARDYVSFFADE
-577 NNKEAVADLL
+577 DNKAAIEDLL
-587 GLLTIDESYE
+587 GMLSIDESYE
-597 AAGTGL
+597 AAGTSL

-621 DLKAGIEAEGGKV
+621 DLKAEIEAEGGKV

-648 DPNSGSSKN
+648 DPGSGSSKN

-664 VEIITEEQIM
+664 VAIITEEEIIK
-674 EMLNK
+674 MLSEGAR

>member
-1 MSKWRR
+1 MNTIEEKKNR
-7 LNSAFE
+7 
-13 GQRRSTRNINKRMDK
+13 
-28 TIDEKRSRID
+28 IDELVER
-38 FLTEKL
+38 L

-54 GTEIITNYEYDEMY
+54 GAEIITNFEYDAMY

-78 GYIRDDSPSVNVGYE
+78 GYIRDDSPSINVGYE

-98 PKIVHEK
+98 PKIVHER
-105 KMLSLNKTKDREELK
+105 KMLSLNKTKDRDEL
-120 AWLGDKEGLLS
+120 ASWLGDQKGLLS

-147 LVQGV
+147 LTQGV
-152 TRGNGVEGELITANV
+152 TRGNGTEGELITANV

-178 HKGRTM
+178 HKGKTV

-215 LCSGSIRQLDPKI
+215 LCSGSIRQLDPKV
-228 TAERSVNFYA
+228 TAERNVNFYA
-238 FSLTQSDGVEFLTRH
+238 FALIQSDGAQFDSRH
-253 EKIEWVKEQ
+253 AGMEWLREQ
-262 GFDVVDYVMVNSG
+262 GFDTVDYVMVDRES
-275 NLDAAIDKYE
+275 LSDAIDGYE
-285 AEIPD
+285 AAIPD

-296 GLVLTLDDVAYAST
+296 GLVLTLDDLEYAAT

-371 INIMEDLELGIG
+371 INIMEELELGIG

-406 NIDIPAVCPVCGGP
+406 RIEIPAVCPVCGGP
-420 TLIKDDEGTKTL
+420 TLIKDEEGTRTL
-432 NCTNPDCLAKHVK
+432 NCVNPECLAKHVK

-470 GIGALRDFAD
+470 GIGALRNFAD
-480 LFRLEEHKSAI
+480 LFRLPDHKSAI
-491 IGMEGFGAKSYDN
+491 IGIEGFGAKSYDN
-504 LIESAKKASHTTP
+504 LVESAKRASRTTP

-532 TSNLISRYARNK
+532 TSNLISRSCRNK

-553 ETLTE
+553 EALTD

-564 VMARDYAGFFADE
+564 VMARDYVDFFADE
-577 NNKEAVADLL
+577 GNKEAIDDLL
-587 GLLTIDESYE
+587 SLLTLDESYE
-597 AAGTGL
+597 AAGTSL
-603 EGKTFVITGS
+603 EGRTFVITGS
-613 LEHYANRK
+613 LEHYSNRK
-621 DLKAGIEAEGGKV
+621 DLKAEIEAEGGKV

-657 KKARELG
+657 KAARELG
-664 VEIITEEQIM
+664 VAIITEEQIM
-674 EMLNK
+674 EMLGK